1 MSGASPRDGAAAG
14 GQVIQPAGWPRPRG
28 YANGFLSGG
37 ILSVSG
43 QIGWDPVSGTP
54 AGADF
59 ADQTRQA
66 LANVVTIVRAAGMTP
81 ANVVRLTW
89 YVTSRTDYLAARTA
103 VGSAYRDLFAGHF
116 PAMSVVVVAGLV
128 EEWARVEIEATAV
141 GASRA

>member
-28 YANGFLSGG
+28 YANGLLSGG

-54 AGADF
+54 AGAGF

-103 VGSAYRDLFAGHF
+103 VGAAYRDLFAGHF

-141 GASRA
+141 GHSRS